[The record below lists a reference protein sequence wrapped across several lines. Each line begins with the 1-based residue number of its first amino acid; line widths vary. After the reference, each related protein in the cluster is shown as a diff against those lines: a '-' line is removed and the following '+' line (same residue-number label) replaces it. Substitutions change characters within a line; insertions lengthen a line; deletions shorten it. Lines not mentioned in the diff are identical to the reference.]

1 MKLRKEYKEHD
12 YLINTYGSFTEA
24 RNDKG
29 HVDERR
35 YAGILKLTAD
45 GTLIMGIW
53 SLIKGYM
60 ETLSD
65 MGSDLIADGIPVLI
79 AIFGSVFAFAL
90 FFVIGISFRYMIW
103 RGACKEADSGRKRNG
118 YIACAIILLAYG
130 LYEVASFIYRAVW
143 KGTDAQD
150 VLRLIFDATS
160 LIIVC
165 ELIASAFRL
174 RKVRDELEAAE
185 TGGNL

>member
-1 MKLRKEYKEHD
+1 MKLTKEYKEHD

-65 MGSDLIADGIPVLI
+65 MGSELIAGGIPVLI

-103 RGACKEADSGRKRNG
+103 RGARKEADSGRKRNG

-130 LYEVASFIYRAVW
+130 VYAVAYFIYQAVR
-143 KGTDAQD
+143 KEAD
-150 VLRLIFDATS
+150 VQGVLKLIFDVTS
-160 LIIVC
+160 FIILC

-174 RKVRDELEAAE
+174 RKVRKGITARESGGEL
-185 TGGNL
+185 

>member
-24 RNDKG
+24 RNDKA

-65 MGSDLIADGIPVLI
+65 MGSELIAGGIPVLI
-79 AIFGSVFAFAL
+79 AIFGSVFC
-90 FFVIGISFRYMIW
+90 VT
-103 RGACKEADSGRKRNG
+103 E
-118 YIACAIILLAYG
+118 
-130 LYEVASFIYRAVW
+130 ASFPLCLCFRR
-143 KGTDAQD
+143 KP
-150 VLRLIFDATS
+150 VLPFRCLILS
-160 LIIVC
+160 LT
-165 ELIASAFRL
+165 
-174 RKVRDELEAAE
+174 E
-185 TGGNL
+185 TA